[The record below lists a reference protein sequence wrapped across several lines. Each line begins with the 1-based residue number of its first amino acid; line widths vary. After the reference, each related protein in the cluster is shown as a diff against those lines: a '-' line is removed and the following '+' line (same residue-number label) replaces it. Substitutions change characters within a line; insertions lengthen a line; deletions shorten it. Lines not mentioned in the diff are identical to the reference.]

1 MSENNGNLSHV
12 PFASL
17 PLGDINMW
25 SEPCQSGISGQQET
39 KEDVSHN
46 FLFFEVKLSFIFM
59 VFLEIGSKMIFIL
72 SS

>member
-39 KEDVSHN
+39 KEDISQSLRD
-46 FLFFEVKLSFIFM
+46 FSYSDLS
-59 VFLEIGSKMIFIL
+59 VFAQLQEL
-72 SS
+72 TVLRVE